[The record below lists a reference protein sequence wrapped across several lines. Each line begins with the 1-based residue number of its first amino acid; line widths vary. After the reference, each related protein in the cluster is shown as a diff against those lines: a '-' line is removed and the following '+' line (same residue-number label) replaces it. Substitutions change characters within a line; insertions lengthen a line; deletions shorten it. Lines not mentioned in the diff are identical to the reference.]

1 MQPNNAAASGRWRVR
16 YDNGWGGWYF
26 ATGQPCNGVTCII
39 DGLGAPNA
47 PFFGSFL
54 AMETEFGYNT
64 GRAAPWGPTVKDAM
78 RSLQGQY
85 GTRVIVRTY
94 PTYQPNP
101 SGTVHPAN
109 VVDRVINLARNN
121 DWIKH
126 VQLDNEPNLEWEA
139 TCSGCR
145 WNTSSTS
152 YTWINRDDPQFYYAI
167 NEFYSDAWWEIN
179 YWKTNH
185 PDSTVRTRLAA
196 MEIWTPPMADFYKP
210 MSNNQS
216 MYVALQGMIDLF
228 DRMTYH
234 TYPAP
239 NFDADGAGGIKNN
252 SQPFFSSWLK
262 TSIENGTVRSTITEF
277 GWNPGQME
285 RPDCNMA
292 QHKIWPSTGTCAA
305 SDARTHTFD
314 NDIKRFLAYHRYRA
328 EAVTVWML
336 RGWRHNNIDHTDAI
350 DQNGNTRTWFH
361 NYQWSSP

>member
-1 MQPNNAAASGRWRVR
+1 M
-16 YDNGWGGWYF
+16 
-26 ATGQPCNGVTCII
+26 TCII